1 MGATGRK
8 HSLFYFI
15 FQQYLRLWHLIYY
28 RSVRIIKHTTVPPD
42 YPAIF
47 APNHQNA
54 LMDPLAILL
63 TDLHQPYFLARAD
76 IFKNKYIAKF
86 LNRLK
91 ILPVYRIRD
100 GADNLS
106 KNDEIFQ
113 LSSTI
118 FEKGSSLGI
127 FPEANHSPIRSLRP
141 LKKGIP
147 RIAFLAEEENQF
159 KLGLKIIPVGIY
171 YSDIRKINQDL
182 ILVYGKPIA
191 MIDFKEE
198 FELHPAQAM
207 NSLRSK
213 ISESIRPLM
222 VDIDAGEENET
233 FENLRLLFCIDIRK
247 SSAQNYLKD
256 NQDFIAHLH
265 EFKSNSVSEY
275 EQLKSELNGFI
286 NQIKTS
292 DSTLRLKNYLSL
304 NDTVGRAISLL
315 NLLLGFPAAIPGNL
329 IFALPHLLIQSYF
342 NQKIKDVC
350 FVSTLYFSIS
360 WVVFTF
366 WILGIAG
373 TTFYLFDTNPL
384 IIIPLSILSGWFSL
398 RWNGQLR
405 QMFDYFGVRRKI
417 DKQAFDKFMEHWK
430 ERLGGHNQSKPH

>member
-8 HSLFYFI
+8 YSLFYFI

-28 RSVRIIKHTTVPPD
+28 RSVRVIRQTPVPPD

-76 IFKNKYIAKF
+76 IFKVKFIAKF
-86 LNRLK
+86 LNRIK

-100 GADNLS
+100 GADNLN
-106 KNDEIFQ
+106 KNEEIFQ
-113 LSSTI
+113 ISSTI

-127 FPEANHSPIRSLRP
+127 FPEANHSSIRSLRP

-159 KLGLKIIPVGIY
+159 KLGLKVIPVGIY

-198 FELHPAQAM
+198 FEIHPAQAM

-213 ISESIRPLM
+213 ISESIRPL
-222 VDIDAGEENET
+222 IIHLDAGEENET
-233 FENLRLLFCIDIRK
+233 FESLRLLFCIDIRK
-247 SSAQNYLKD
+247 SSAQDYLKN
-256 NQDFIAHLH
+256 NQDFTSDIHK
-265 EFKSNSVSEY
+265 FKSNSPAEY
-275 EQLKSELNGFI
+275 KQLKSELFGFL
-286 NQIKTS
+286 NQIKKS
-292 DSTLRLKNYLSL
+292 EAALSLRNYLSL
-304 NDTVGRAISLL
+304 NDTAGRAISFL
-315 NLLLGFPAAIPGNL
+315 NLLLGLPAAIPGNL
-329 IFALPHLLIQSYF
+329 IFALPHLAIQTYVDK
-342 NQKIKDVC
+342 KIKDVC
-350 FVSTLYFSIS
+350 FASTFYFTIS
-360 WVVFTF
+360 WIVFTL
-366 WILGIAG
+366 WTLGVAIAG
-373 TTFYLFDTNPL
+373 KSLFEANPL
-384 IIIPLSILSGWFSL
+384 ILIPLTILSGWFSI

-405 QMFDYFGVRRKI
+405 QLLDYYQVARKI
-417 DKQAFDKFMEHWK
+417 DRNKFQQFMERWK
-430 ERLGGHNQSKPH
+430 DRIV